1 MSASSPQAWFMS
13 VSLHAAIV
21 IAMLLTAYVAQQKP
35 EPTKVFELVAGEG
48 DNYMAKEAPALGS
61 EGGGVKVDVPK
72 MPEPKPVAKDPAPAP
87 PVEEPTPAPPPPTPA
102 PPKKEVIKPD
112 PKTPVPAPLPDP
124 AKDMGRAVRMQVIR
138 AESKAKLEIKKQRA
152 AEAKKAAEEKK
163 IADAKKAAEEKRL
176 TKEEFDKANANKKV
190 ASAKTPNPKVT
201 KIDAEGIAKGVVGG
215 STANK
220 QGGAGGKALVASEG
234 KATELYFEMLKQKV
248 RAELQGL
255 AGMDDKLGV
264 TVVFHISATGVLSRA
279 RVKTSSGNAEFDK
292 AVIAAF
298 DRVRMPDHP
307 EKKSE
312 ELELIFRTKD
322 IETR

>member
-1 MSASSPQAWFMS
+1 MS
-13 VSLHAAIV
+13 VALHAAVV
-21 IAMLLTAYVAQQKP
+21 IAMLVVAYVAQQKP

-48 DNYMAKEAPALGS
+48 DNYLAKEAPALGS
-61 EGGGVKVDVPK
+61 EGGVKVDVPK
-72 MPEPKPVAKDPAPAP
+72 IPERKPAP
-87 PVEEPTPAPPPPTPA
+87 PDRAPTPVEEAAPIVPAPPPPT

-112 PKTPVPAPLPDP
+112 PKTPVTSPLPDP
-124 AKDMGRAVRMQVIR
+124 TKDMGRAVRMQVIR
-138 AESKAKLEIKKQRA
+138 AESKAKMEIKKQRA
-152 AEAKKAAEEKK
+152 VEAKKLAEEKK
-163 IADAKKAAEEKRL
+163 IADAKKVADDKKL
-176 TKEEFDKANANKKV
+176 TKEEFDKANANKK
-190 ASAKTPNPKVT
+190 APLQKTPTTKVA
-201 KIDAEGIAKGVVGG
+201 KIDAEGISKGVIGG

-234 KATELYFEMLKQKV
+234 RATELYFEMLKQKV

-255 AGMDDKLGV
+255 AGMEDHLVV
-264 TVVFHISATGVLSRA
+264 TIAVHISPSGALSRA
-279 RVKTSSGNAEFDK
+279 RVKTASGNPEFDK

-322 IETR
+322 IELR

>member
-1 MSASSPQAWFMS
+1 MSIT
-13 VSLHAAIV
+13 LHACVV
-21 IAMLLTAYVAQQKP
+21 IAMLLAAYVAQQKP

-48 DNYMAKEAPALGS
+48 DNYLAKEAPALGS
-61 EGGGVKVDVPK
+61 EAGGVKVDMPK
-72 MPEPKPVAKDPAPAP
+72 IPEPKVAPPEPAPAP
-87 PVEEPTPAPPPPTPA
+87 VEAAPPIVPAPPAPT
-102 PPKKEVIKPD
+102 PPKKEPVKME
-112 PKTPVPAPLPDP
+112 PVPKPAPKPLDP
-124 AKDMGRAVRMQVIR
+124 AKDMAKSVRWEIIR
-138 AESKAKLEIKKQRA
+138 AESKAKMEIKKQRA
-152 AEAKKAAEEKK
+152 AEAKKLAEEKK

-215 STANK
+215 STSNK

-234 KATELYFEMLKQKV
+234 KATELYYEMLKQKV